1 MNINITVTGAIFA
14 SGIAVSAWAHGGAT
28 GIVKE
33 RMDGMSTMGK
43 AVKSLVPMMQGK
55 IPLNPAQIRAAAQ
68 AIGQHSGDT
77 LIKKFP
83 KGSGKH
89 PSKAKPAIWQDPQGF
104 SALAKRLQTLAKG
117 LEQAAGNPLMGQS
130 GGNSMMGSST
140 SMMGGG
146 TGMMGGSSA
155 NMPDLDQLA
164 QMPVDGVYNMIA
176 KTCSACHSRF
186 RAE

>member
-55 IPLNPAQIRAAAQ
+55 IPLDSAQIRAAAQ

-77 LIKKFP
+77 LIKLFP
-83 KGSGKH
+83 KGSGDH
-89 PSKAKPAIWQDPQGF
+89 PSKAKPAIWQDPRDF
-104 SALAKRLQTLAKG
+104 NALAEQLQTLAKG

-130 GGNSMMGSST
+130 SGG
-140 SMMGGG
+140 SMMGGGSNMMGSG

-155 NMPDLDQLA
+155 GMADLEQLA

>member
-1 MNINITVTGAIFA
+1 MNIKITVSGAIIA

-43 AVKSLVPMMQGK
+43 AVKSLAPMMQGK
-55 IPLNPAQIRAAAQ
+55 TPLGPAQIRAAAQ
-68 AIGQHSGDT
+68 AIGQHSGET
-77 LIKKFP
+77 LIKLFP
-83 KGSGKH
+83 KGSGAH
-89 PSKAKPAIWQDPQGF
+89 PSKAKPAIWQDPQDF
-104 SALAKRLQTLAKG
+104 NALAKRLQTLAKG

-130 GGNSMMGSST
+130 SGGSMMGTGANMMGSST
-140 SMMGGG
+140 
-146 TGMMGGSSA
+146 GMMGGASA
-155 NMPDLDQLA
+155 GLADLEQLA

-176 KTCSACHSRF
+176 RTCSACHTRF